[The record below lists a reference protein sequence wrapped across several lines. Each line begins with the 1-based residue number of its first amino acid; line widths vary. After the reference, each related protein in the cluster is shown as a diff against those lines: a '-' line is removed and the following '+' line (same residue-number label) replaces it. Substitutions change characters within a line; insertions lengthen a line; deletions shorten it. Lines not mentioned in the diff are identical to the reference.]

1 MNSSWFELTME
12 QEFQM
17 RLMEESVE
25 QMTREQMQDLLLET
39 ARLLMV
45 KENVLRNV
53 IKSCPLGFKKLI
65 MFCLIPSHTPL
76 NLSRITAF

>member
-17 RLMEESVE
+17 RLMQESVG

-53 IKSCPLGFKKLI
+53 IKSCPL
-65 MFCLIPSHTPL
+65 
-76 NLSRITAF
+76 

>member
-1 MNSSWFELTME
+1 MNSSWFDLTME

-17 RLMEESVE
+17 KLMQESVG
-25 QMTREQMQDLLLET
+25 QMSREQMQDLLLET

-53 IKSCPLGFKKLI
+53 IKSCPL
-65 MFCLIPSHTPL
+65 
-76 NLSRITAF
+76 

>member
-17 RLMEESVE
+17 RLMEESVG
-25 QMTREQMQDLLLET
+25 QMSREQMQDLLLET

-53 IKSCPLGFKKLI
+53 IKSCPL
-65 MFCLIPSHTPL
+65 
-76 NLSRITAF
+76 

>member
-17 RLMEESVE
+17 RLMQESVG
-25 QMTREQMQDLLLET
+25 QMSREQMQDLLLET

-53 IKSCPLGFKKLI
+53 IRSCPL
-65 MFCLIPSHTPL
+65 
-76 NLSRITAF
+76 

>member
-17 RLMEESVE
+17 RLMQESVG
-25 QMTREQMQDLLLET
+25 QMTREQMQELLLET

-53 IKSCPLGFKKLI
+53 IKSCPL
-65 MFCLIPSHTPL
+65 
-76 NLSRITAF
+76 

>member
-1 MNSSWFELTME
+1 MNISWFELTME

-17 RLMEESVE
+17 RLMEESVG
-25 QMTREQMQDLLLET
+25 QMSREQMQDLLLET

-53 IKSCPLGFKKLI
+53 IKSCPL
-65 MFCLIPSHTPL
+65 
-76 NLSRITAF
+76 